1 MTENISTFNRKGE
14 SESNSK
20 GHWQALLLIMALAFI
35 LRIFLV
41 FYPEVIR
48 IDGVEYIRHAKEVLA
63 GDWTEGKSSPG
74 YPALV
79 AFVYTLIKNYEMAGI
94 WVSIVFGVL
103 LVVPVFYL
111 GKTIFHEK
119 VGMISG
125 LVVAVHPFLHTF
137 SGSVLTE
144 STYHFFLA
152 TSVLFGWCA
161 FRKGR
166 FDHVLLFGAFAT
178 LAFLTRPEAIGL
190 LFVFIVWV
198 FFFNPPGERRYWPK
212 RMGMILVALLAF
224 LAFSSPYLIQLRKET
239 GKWSIS
245 KKLDISVGSVSKMG
259 DLPSVNEIRPWRE
272 GLPILS
278 LFKDPLS
285 LSVRVGTGFFSSLYK
300 FQQVFNPILSLFAV
314 IGWMGIIRNRSPF
327 SLKANFYIISH
338 HLFYFG
344 LLLSILFTSR
354 RYTSH
359 MISISILWA
368 AFGFWLFLGWIQERW
383 RFVGATK
390 KIPALLLVI
399 LLAVLFIQG
408 RVIHPRDHRSI
419 QKEAG
424 LWMKDHLPGGAK
436 IMSRLP
442 QEAFYAELVWSIL
455 PNKSYE
461 EVLRI
466 ARSNGIRYLV
476 LDEDVEKRSQGFWE
490 KLRDEDL
497 TLLKDWNKQ
506 DQKIV
511 IFEIVYPSKKQ

>member
-1 MTENISTFNRKGE
+1 MMEIISTFNRKGE
-14 SESNSK
+14 SESK
-20 GHWQALLLIMALAFI
+20 GKNHWQALLFIMALAFI

-41 FYPEVIR
+41 LYPEVIH
-48 IDGVEYIRHAKEVLA
+48 IDGVEYIRHAKEVLV
-63 GDWTEGKSSPG
+63 GNWTEGKSSPG

-79 AFVYTLIKNYEMAGI
+79 AFASTLIKNYELAGI

-103 LVVPVFYL
+103 LVIPVFYL
-111 GKTIFHEK
+111 GKTIFNEK

-144 STYHFFLA
+144 STYHFFIA
-152 TSVLFGWCA
+152 TSVLFGWYA

-166 FDHVLLFGAFAT
+166 FDHVLLFSVFAT

-198 FFFNPPGERRYWPK
+198 FFFNPPEERRYWSK
-212 RMGMILVALLAF
+212 RMVMTLVALLAF
-224 LAFSSPYLIQLRKET
+224 LAFSSPYLGQLRKET

-245 KKLDISVGSVSKMG
+245 KKLDISVGSVSEVG

-272 GLPILS
+272 GLPLLS

-314 IGWMGIIRNRSPF
+314 IGWVGIIRNRSPF
-327 SLKANFYIISH
+327 SLKANCYIMTH

-359 MISISILWA
+359 MISISIPWA
-368 AFGFWLFLGWIQERW
+368 AFGFWLFLGWIQERG
-383 RFVGATK
+383 RFVGSQK
-390 KIPALLLVI
+390 KFMALLLVI
-399 LLAVLFIQG
+399 LLVGLFIQG

-424 LWMKDHLPGGAK
+424 LWMKDHLPRGVK

-442 QEAFYAELVWSIL
+442 QEAFYAELPWIII
-455 PNKSYE
+455 PKKSYE
-461 EVLRI
+461 EVLRV

-476 LDEDVEKRSQGFWE
+476 LDEDVEKRSPGFLG
-490 KLRDEDL
+490 KLKEEDL

-511 IFEIVYPSKKQ
+511 IFEIVYP

>member
-1 MTENISTFNRKGE
+1 MVEIISTFHRKGE
-14 SESNSK
+14 SEGK
-20 GHWQALLLIMALAFI
+20 GRSHWQTLLFIMGLAFI

-41 FYPEVIR
+41 LYPEVIH
-48 IDGVEYIRHAKEVLA
+48 IDGVEYIRYAKEVLL
-63 GDWTEGKSSPG
+63 GNWTEGKSSPG

-79 AFVYTLIKNYEMAGI
+79 AFAYTLIKNYELAGI
-94 WVSIVFGVL
+94 WVSIVFGVF
-103 LVVPVFYL
+103 LVIPVFYL
-111 GKTIFHEK
+111 GRTIFNEK

-125 LVVAVHPFLHTF
+125 LVVTVHPFLHTF

-152 TSVLFGWCA
+152 TSVLFGWTA

-166 FDHVLLFGAFAT
+166 FDHVLLFSVFAT

-190 LFVFIVWV
+190 FFVFTVWV
-198 FFFNPPGERRYWPK
+198 FFFNPPGERRYWSK
-212 RMGMILVALLAF
+212 RMVMILVALLAF
-224 LAFSSPYLIQLRKET
+224 LAFSSPYLVQLRKET

-245 KKLDISVGSVSKMG
+245 KKLDISIGSVSEVE
-259 DLPSVNEIRPWRE
+259 DLPSVNEIRPWRK
-272 GLPILS
+272 GLPLLS

-285 LSVRVGTGFFSSLYK
+285 LAVRVGSGFFSSLYK
-300 FQQVFNPILSLFAV
+300 FQQVFNPILSLFAA
-314 IGWMGIIRNRSPF
+314 IGWVGIIRSRSPF
-327 SLKANFYIISH
+327 SLKANCYIMTH

-359 MISISILWA
+359 MISISIPWA

-383 RFVGATK
+383 KFIGSQK
-390 KIPALLLVI
+390 KLPVLLLVI
-399 LLAVLFIQG
+399 LLVGLFIQG

-424 LWMKDHLPGGAK
+424 LWMKDHLPRGVK

-442 QEAFYAELVWSIL
+442 QEAFYAELPWIII
-455 PNKSYE
+455 PKKSYE
-461 EVLRI
+461 EVLRD
-466 ARSNGIRYLV
+466 ARSKGIRYLV
-476 LDEDVEKRSQGFWE
+476 LDEDVEKRSPGFLE
-490 KLRDEDL
+490 RLKEEDL

-511 IFEIVYPSKKQ
+511 IFEIVYP